1 MTDNVTAFKQALGNY
16 PTGVTVVT
24 AYNDANEPIG
34 LTVNSF
40 ASVSIDPL
48 LILWSLDK
56 KNHSY
61 IHIFKQPRNSLSIC

>member
-1 MTDNVTAFKQALGNY
+1 MTDKVAAFKLALGNY

-24 AYNDANEPIG
+24 ACNDVGEPIG
-34 LTVNSF
+34 ITVNSF

-56 KNHSY
+56 NHSY
-61 IHIFKQPRNSLSIC
+61 IHILQRLKSLLSIF